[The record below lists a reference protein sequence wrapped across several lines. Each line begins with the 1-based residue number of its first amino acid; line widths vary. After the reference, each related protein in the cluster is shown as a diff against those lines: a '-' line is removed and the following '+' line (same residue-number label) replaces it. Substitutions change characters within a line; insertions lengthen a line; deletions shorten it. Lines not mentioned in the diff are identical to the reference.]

1 MGHTLAMMFESAA
14 RILHQLID
22 SVPERIFD
30 LISAVVL
37 IAVGLRLR
45 RTFE

>member
-1 MGHTLAMMFESAA
+1 MMFESAA

-37 IAVGLRLR
+37 IAVGLGLR